1 MTFVSEHHEQIEIE
15 RGQKNLSYTDNQNIS
30 SAQVQ
35 SGPGPRPNLSPAYR
49 NSFNDNSPTVSS
61 VHPVS
66 LSKVSPKGRGRGR
79 GGFRGRAVPYSN
91 PSRKPLKNN
100 AIKRTATSTP
110 KQHSESDS
118 VIRAYQD
125 NVPAIDLS
133 ADDDFKIE
141 SVEVLE
147 EVENISDSGQQGN
160 SRKRSRRNSSQGSV
174 VGSNSFSEPVPSSL
188 TVASDDQNTDTV
200 NLGIS
205 KTEGVET
212 SDENIHQEFEN
223 SHRDSEFDPSLRV
236 KVEAGGESEMDLG
249 ITGVHPGYAA
259 PSEDSWVHHVQSG
272 MDLSAIAGTSQGDM
286 MGNFNQSTK
295 NENSKFEIRFNMSGI
310 FLSKLGTSRSGIV
323 KYKKTITAKAK
334 LACFKQVLA

>member
-15 RGQKNLSYTDNQNIS
+15 RGQQNLSYTDNQNVS

-49 NSFNDNSPTVSS
+49 NSFNDNSPTMSS

-91 PSRKPLKNN
+91 PSRKTFKNN

-141 SVEVLE
+141 AVEVLE
-147 EVENISDSGQQGN
+147 EVENISDSSQQ
-160 SRKRSRRNSSQGSV
+160 RKRSRRNSSQGSV
-174 VGSNSFSEPVPSSL
+174 VGYNSSSEPVPSSL

-205 KTEGVET
+205 KTGVET
-212 SDENIHQEFEN
+212 FDENVHQEFEN
-223 SHRDSEFDPSLRV
+223 SHTDSKFDPSLRV

-272 MDLSAIAGTSQGDM
+272 MDLSAIAGTSQGDV

-295 NENSKFEIRFNMSGI
+295 SENSKFEISFNMSGI
-310 FLSKLGTSRSGIV
+310 FLSKLGTTRSGRLLNIGR
-323 KYKKTITAKAK
+323 
-334 LACFKQVLA
+334 L

>member
-1 MTFVSEHHEQIEIE
+1 M
-15 RGQKNLSYTDNQNIS
+15 
-30 SAQVQ
+30 
-35 SGPGPRPNLSPAYR
+35 
-49 NSFNDNSPTVSS
+49 
-61 VHPVS
+61 
-66 LSKVSPKGRGRGR
+66 
-79 GGFRGRAVPYSN
+79 PYSN
-91 PSRKPLKNN
+91 PSRKSFKNN

-147 EVENISDSGQQGN
+147 EVENISDSSQQGN
-160 SRKRSRRNSSQGSV
+160 KRKRSRRNSSQGSV
-174 VGSNSFSEPVPSSL
+174 VGSNSSSEPVPSSL

-212 SDENIHQEFEN
+212 SDENIHQQFEN
-223 SHRDSEFDPSLRV
+223 SHAESEFDPSLRV
-236 KVEAGGESEMDLG
+236 KVEAGQESEMDLG

-286 MGNFNQSTK
+286 MGTFNQSTK
-295 NENSKFEIRFNMSGI
+295 NENSKFEIGFSMSGI
-310 FLSKLGTSRSGIV
+310 FLSKLVTTRSGII
-323 KYKKTITAKAK
+323 KYRKTITGKTK